1 MCGRFLPRSQ
11 TFPRLSLK
19 VKTLFVFCAG
29 VGVLLFSLFCAGAC
43 RSRIKKRF
51 DLQRQETSG
60 RAGLQE
66 KSAVTLTIK
75 GNRIEAEVAATPEK
89 QTQGLSFRT
98 ALHPD
103 SGMIFVFENEQTL
116 RFWMKNT
123 YIPLAIAFI
132 DKNGVIT
139 DIMEMAPLD
148 TVTRY
153 QSSRPASY
161 ALEVNS
167 GWFLVHNVKPGDTVL
182 GLPVPSSIRH

>member
-1 MCGRFLPRSQ
+1 
-11 TFPRLSLK
+11 LK

-29 VGVLLFSLFCAGAC
+29 VGVLLLLVFCAGAC

-51 DLQRQETSG
+51 DFQRQETSG
-60 RAGLQE
+60 TASLQE

-132 DKNGVIT
+132 DKQGVIT
-139 DIMEMAPLD
+139 DVMEMAPLD
-148 TVTRY
+148 TETRY

-167 GWFLVHNVKPGDTVL
+167 GWFLIHNVKPGDTVL
-182 GLPVPSSIRH
+182 GLPVPSLIRH